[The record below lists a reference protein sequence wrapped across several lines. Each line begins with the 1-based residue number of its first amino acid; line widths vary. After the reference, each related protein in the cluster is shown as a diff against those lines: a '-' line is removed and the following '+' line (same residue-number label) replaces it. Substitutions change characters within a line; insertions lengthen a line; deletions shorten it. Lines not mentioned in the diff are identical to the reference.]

1 MSKELQEKLNELEKG
16 LKLLSRDR
24 KVVLPHHKTFD
35 LIDEM
40 LTTVKELKTKES
52 SQLVTIHALTL
63 KYLMGLLILLCLVV
77 MSLTP

>member
-52 SQLVTIHALTL
+52 GQWVTIHASKLRYLT
-63 KYLMGLLILLCLVV
+63 V
-77 MSLTP
+77 SLT